1 MMGIAQKVSR
11 VFSDAVR
18 SRGQS
23 YFGKGRVALSSAT
36 TGEVIARVRGTAKY
50 RVRLRMRGT
59 KLHIACSCPY
69 FGPFGEPCKHIWAT
83 ILMADARGLLQAAP
97 VRPLKLVS
105 DLPRRPAVPPEGAAG
120 LPPVAGQGPG
130 MGHGPMAGQ
139 GQGHGPIVPGMPQR
153 PQAGR
158 YRKDRGARGA
168 APHWGGAGK
177 GAGGA
182 PRAKPVNRNSK
193 RLLVYVLDVPATLNQ
208 NQIVIDLARRQRRPT
223 GDWGPLT

>member
-1 MMGIAQKVSR
+1 MGIAQKVSR

-23 YFGKGRVALSSAT
+23 YFAKGRVALSSAT

-50 RVRLRMRGT
+50 RVRLRMRGA

-105 DLPRRPAVPPEGAAG
+105 DLPRRPATPEGGGG
-120 LPPVAGQGPG
+120 LPPVVGQGPG
-130 MGHGPMAGQ
+130 Q
-139 GQGHGPIVPGMPQR
+139 GPIVGQGPGQGPVPGLPPR
-153 PQAGR
+153 PATGR
-158 YRKDRGARGA
+158 YRKDRGARGT
-168 APHWGGAGK
+168 APHWGPAGK
-177 GAGGA
+177 GAGGRPA
-182 PRAKPVNRNSK
+182 PSPSTATPSACSSTSSTSPPRSTRTRWSSTWPAASAGP
-193 RLLVYVLDVPATLNQ
+193 PATGG
-208 NQIVIDLARRQRRPT
+208 R
-223 GDWGPLT
+223 